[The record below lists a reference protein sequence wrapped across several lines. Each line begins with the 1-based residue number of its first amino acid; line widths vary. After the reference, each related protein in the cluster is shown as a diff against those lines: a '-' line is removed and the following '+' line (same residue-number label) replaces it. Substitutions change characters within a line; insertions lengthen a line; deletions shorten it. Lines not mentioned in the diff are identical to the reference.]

1 MAAALSL
8 LSSKTLEFFPYPV
21 VRESQATLMHDME
34 QALVQQKII
43 LAHAPTGLGKTIS
56 SLAAAL
62 PYALEKKKTIF
73 FLTNRHTQH
82 DIAIETI
89 KAIQKHTG
97 KEIKIADIIGKKGM
111 CAQSIAHLFG
121 NDFSEYCKTVVE
133 RGECEFYNKVYAKKA
148 LTVEAKAMLAKIHA
162 QGPLKV
168 EELKL
173 FLEEAKMCSYE
184 IAMALA
190 KDAQVIIGDY
200 YYIFNPFVQ
209 STILNK
215 IQKELEDLIVIVDEA
230 HNLPLRI
237 TDMLSSSL
245 NTFMIKNALL
255 EAKKFRYDGLLI
267 WLQDIMRILT
277 VLGEF
282 SADEEKERK
291 IERVEFIQRVKNHTD
306 YDNLINEIQIA
317 ADEIRKKQQKSYL
330 GGIASFLQAWKGEDE
345 GYVRSISEKRSKF
358 GPIISLN
365 YDCLDP
371 RIITK
376 EIFSRIHAGMLMSG
390 TLQPLF
396 MYKDVLGIESA
407 KAQLGEYSSPF
418 PPENKMTI
426 IVPQTTTKYTRR
438 GSAMY
443 QQIAQKC
450 SEFADLIPGNVAFF
464 FPSYDIRDQ
473 ICPLITSQK
482 QRFWEKAEMNKEEK
496 ETLLGQFKDVKE
508 SGGLLLGVCGAN
520 FAEGIDFPGDLLQG
534 VVIIGLPLAKPDLK
548 TRELI
553 RYYDAKFGKGW
564 DYGYTFP
571 ALNKCFQSAGRCI
584 RSETD
589 RGAIIYLDERFSWQT
604 YFNCFPK
611 EGLRVSTEYTK
622 LLGEFFGSVQK

>member
-1 MAAALSL
+1 MVSDRI
-8 LSSKTLEFFPYPV
+8 KEFFPYPLI
-21 VRESQATLMHDME
+21 RESQSTLMQDME
-34 QALVQQKII
+34 LALEQQKII

-56 SLAAAL
+56 ALAVAL

-82 DIAIETI
+82 DIALETL

-97 KEIKIADIIGKKGM
+97 KEIKVVDLIGKRAM
-111 CAQSIAHLFG
+111 CSQSVAQLFG
-121 NDFSEYCKTVVE
+121 NDFSEYCKHVVE
-133 RGECEFYNKVYAKKA
+133 HGECEFYNKVYLKKA
-148 LTVEAKAMLAKIHA
+148 LTVEAKDMLKKVQA

-173 FLEEAKMCSYE
+173 FLEESKMCSYE
-184 IAMALA
+184 IAMNLA
-190 KDAQVIIGDY
+190 KDTNVIIGDY
-200 YYIFNPFVQ
+200 NYAFHPFVQ
-209 STILNK
+209 NSILNK
-215 IQKELEDLIVIVDEA
+215 MQKELEDLIIIIDEA
-230 HNLPLRI
+230 HNLPSRI
-237 TDMLSSSL
+237 TDMLSHSL
-245 NTFMIKNALL
+245 NSNMIKNALI

-267 WLQDIMRILT
+267 WLQDLMRILT

-282 SADEEKERK
+282 SPNEDKERK
-291 IERVEFIQRVKNHTD
+291 IEKIEFIQRVKNHTD

-317 ADEIRKKQQKSYL
+317 ADEIRKKQQRSYL
-330 GGIASFLQAWKGEDE
+330 GGIASFLEAWKNDDE
-345 GYVRSISEKRSKF
+345 GYVRSITEKRSKF

-371 RIITK
+371 RVITK
-376 EIFSRIHAGMLMSG
+376 DIFAHIHAGMLMSG

-396 MYKDVLGIESA
+396 MYKDVLGIESTR
-407 KAQLGEYSSPF
+407 AQLGEYPSPF
-418 PPENKMTI
+418 PPENKITL
-426 IVPQTTTKYTRR
+426 IVPETTTKYTLR

-450 SEFADLIPGNVAFF
+450 SEFAKLIPGNIAFF

-473 ICPLITSQK
+473 ICPFFDSPK
-482 QRFWEKAEMNKEEK
+482 PRFWEKADMTKDDK
-496 ETLLGQFKDVKE
+496 ETLLTQFKDAKHT
-508 SGGLLLGVCGAN
+508 GGLLLGVCGAN

-548 TRELI
+548 TRAMI
-553 RYYDAKFGKGW
+553 AYYDLKFGRGW

-589 RGAIIYLDERFSWQT
+589 RGAVIYLDERFAWTT

-611 EGLRVSTEYTK
+611 EGLRVSKDYTR
-622 LLGEFFGSVQK
+622 LLEDFFRKI